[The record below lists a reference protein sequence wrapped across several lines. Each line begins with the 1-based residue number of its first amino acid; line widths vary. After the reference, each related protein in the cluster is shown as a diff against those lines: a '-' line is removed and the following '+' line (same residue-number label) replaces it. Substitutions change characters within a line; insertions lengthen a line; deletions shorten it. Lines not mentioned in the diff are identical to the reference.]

1 MSGPHALKCYC
12 DGPDEVI
19 DPIWINNQRHP
30 CVIFSSPSF
39 VECSVIVL
47 DVPMNMFL

>member
-19 DPIWINNQRHP
+19 DPIWITIN
-30 CVIFSSPSF
+30 VIRA
-39 VECSVIVL
+39 
-47 DVPMNMFL
+47 